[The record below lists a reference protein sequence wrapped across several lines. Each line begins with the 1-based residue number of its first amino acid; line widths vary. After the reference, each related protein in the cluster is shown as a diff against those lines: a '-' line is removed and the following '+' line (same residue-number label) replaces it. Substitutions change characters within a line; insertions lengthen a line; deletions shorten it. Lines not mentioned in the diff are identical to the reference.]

1 MEMEDKFPCMMQ
13 CTKGGV
19 SWTDTVTG
27 GEDGDREG
35 EGMRDGGE
43 GEEEGEGEG
52 RAVGS
57 ADVVRVGEASTVTVT
72 TA

>member
-1 MEMEDKFPCMMQ
+1 METKDKFPCMMQ
-13 CTKGGV
+13 YTVGGV

-27 GEDGDREG
+27 GEDGGGEGEG
-35 EGMRDGGE
+35 EGMRD

-57 ADVVRVGEASTVTVT
+57 ADVVRVGGASTVTVT